1 MRGGLMQDMFDQ
13 MIARKVCTEEQ
24 LNAAIETAQK
34 KGGMWIG
41 YLLQDESIDSHKIAE
56 ALSEGFGYPYLNL
69 SSFEKSQFVSNR
81 MNLPIVV
88 KQEGVPLFEDQSRI
102 VLAVADP
109 TTSMISEFAF
119 STGKTVELVL
129 VARTEL
135 IGALKS
141 TQNGGVSALSE
152 LTEDGGEDFEGF
164 EEVDFSAYEDEE
176 SPISEVDVNDTPV
189 VKFVNKILIDAI
201 RSSSSDIHIEPYEK
215 LYRVRYRQ
223 DGILYEVAKPPLQLS
238 SAIVARLK
246 VMSNLDISERR
257 VPQDGRFKLNLSK
270 HNSVDFRIST
280 CPTLY
285 GEKVVMRIL
294 DSAGALLDTSDLGFE
309 DQQTKIF
316 LREVKAS
323 HGMILV
329 TGPTGSGKTVTLY
342 NALNMLNDPEKNIST
357 IEDPVEINMEGIN
370 QVQVNKKSGM
380 TFAGALRSFLR
391 QDPDII
397 MLGEIRDLETAEIA
411 IKAAQT
417 GHLVL
422 STLHTNSAPETLTR
436 LVNMGVAS
444 FNIASSVNLVMAQR
458 LVRRLCQKCKK
469 EVDIPPQALLE
480 AGFSQQEI
488 DEGVSVFEPQGCKV
502 CAQGKGYK
510 GRIGIYEMMPI
521 TSELGRLIMEGGNAI
536 QIADLAIEQGM
547 NTLRRS
553 GLNKVKLGLTSLEE
567 INRVVTL

>member
-1 MRGGLMQDMFDQ
+1 MQDLF
-13 MIARKVCTEEQ
+13 EQ
-24 LNAAIETAQK
+24 LVAHQISTEDQLEQYHQASQK
-34 KGGMWIG
+34 SDDKWLSH
-41 YLLQDESIDSHKIAE
+41 LLKDESVNYKKLAEILSSH
-56 ALSEGFGYPYLNL
+56 FGYPLFDLSCFDPGYIVANL
-69 SSFEKSQFVSNR
+69 LESSIVTKSQG
-81 MNLPIVV
+81 LPLYESE
-88 KQEGVPLFEDQSRI
+88 QHI

-109 TTSMISEFAF
+109 TLQLLEELEF
-119 STGKTVELVL
+119 
-129 VARTEL
+129 
-135 IGALKS
+135 
-141 TQNGGVSALSE
+141 LSE
-152 LTEDGGEDFEGF
+152 KDIEIVIVTQPMLLAAMKHVQTDDIASLSDLTGEDDDDFEGF
-164 EEVDFSAYEDEE
+164 DDVDFSAYQEDQGEA
-176 SPISEVDVNDTPV
+176 SEADVNDTPV

-201 RSSSSDIHIEPYEK
+201 RSASSDIHIEPYEK
-215 LYRVRYRQ
+215 MYRVRYRQ
-223 DGILYEVAKPPLQLS
+223 DGILYEVSQPPLQLS

-257 VPQDGRFKLNLSK
+257 MPQDGRFKLNLSK
-270 HNSVDFRIST
+270 QKSVDFRIST

-294 DSAGALLDTSDLGFE
+294 DSAGALIDTSQLGFE
-309 DQQTKIF
+309 ERQTAIY
-316 LREVKAS
+316 LNEIKAS

-342 NALNMLNDPEKNIST
+342 NGLNMLNDSERNIST

-370 QVQVNKKSGM
+370 QVQVNVKSGM

-391 QDPDII
+391 QDPDVI

-458 LVRRLCQKCKK
+458 LVRKLCQKCKK
-469 EVDIPPQALLE
+469 KADIPDNALLE
-480 AGFSQQEI
+480 AGFTEEEVK
-488 DEGVSVFEPQGCKV
+488 EGIEVFQPNGCKE

-510 GRIGIYEMMPI
+510 GRLGIYEMMPI
-521 TSELGRLIMEGGNAI
+521 TNELGRLIMDGGNAI
-536 QIADLAIEQGM
+536 QILDLAVSQGM

-553 GLNKVKLGLTSLEE
+553 GLNKVKMGLTSLDEV
-567 INRVVTL
+567 NRVVTL

>member
-1 MRGGLMQDMFDQ
+1 MQDLF
-13 MIARKVCTEEQ
+13 EQ
-24 LNAAIETAQK
+24 LIAHQICNQDQLEQYHQAAK
-34 KGGMWIG
+34 KSDSKWLSH
-41 YLLQDESIDSHKIAE
+41 LLKDDSINYDKLAE
-56 ALSEGFGYPYLNL
+56 ILSTHFGYPLYNL
-69 SSFEKSQFVSNR
+69 STFDPSY
-81 MNLPIVV
+81 IVQSLLESSV
-88 KQEGVPLFEDQSRI
+88 VTSHQGLPLFESSQHI

-109 TTSMISEFAF
+109 TLHSLEEMEFLSEKDIEIVIVA
-119 STGKTVELVL
+119 KPLL
-129 VARTEL
+129 VAAMSHVQQDDIT
-135 IGALKS
+135 S
-141 TQNGGVSALSE
+141 LSD
-152 LTEDGGEDFEGF
+152 LTGEDEEDFEGF
-164 EEVDFSAYEDEE
+164 DEVDFSSYQEDQGAM
-176 SPISEVDVNDTPV
+176 SEVDVNDTPV

-223 DGILYEVAKPPLQLS
+223 DGILYEVSQPPLQLS

-257 VPQDGRFKLNLSK
+257 IPQDGRFKLNLSK
-270 HNSVDFRIST
+270 QKSVDFRIST

-294 DSAGALLDTSDLGFE
+294 DSAGALIDTSQLGFE
-309 DQQTKIF
+309 DKQTEIYLNEIKS
-316 LREVKAS
+316 S

-342 NALNMLNDPEKNIST
+342 NGLNLLNDSEKNIST

-370 QVQVNKKSGM
+370 QVQVNVKSGM

-391 QDPDII
+391 QDPDVI

-458 LVRRLCQKCKK
+458 LVRKLCQKCKK
-469 EVDIPPQALLE
+469 KVDIPESALLE
-480 AGFSQQEI
+480 AGFTEEELK
-488 DEGVSVFEPQGCKV
+488 EGIEVFQPSGCKE

-510 GRIGIYEMMPI
+510 GRLGIYEMMPI
-521 TSELGRLIMEGGNAI
+521 TNEMGRLIMDGGNAI
-536 QIADLAIEQGM
+536 QILDLAVSQGM

-553 GLNKVKLGLTSLEE
+553 GLNKVKQGLTSLDEV
-567 INRVVTL
+567 NRVVTL

>member
-1 MRGGLMQDMFDQ
+1 MQNLF
-13 MIARKVCTEEQ
+13 EQ
-24 LNAAIETAQK
+24 LIAQQVCDQEQIEQYEASAK
-34 KGGMWIG
+34 KTNTKWLSH
-41 YLLQDESIDSHKIAE
+41 LLKDDRVDYNQLAVI
-56 ALSEGFGYPYLNL
+56 LSQQFGYPIFDLAAFDVDYVVANL
-69 SSFEKSQFVSNR
+69 LESV
-81 MNLPIVV
+81 IVT
-88 KQEGVPLFEDQSRI
+88 QRLGVPLFESEQHI
-102 VLAVADP
+102 VIAVSDP
-109 TTSMISEFAF
+109 TLHELEELEFLAEKDIEVVIV
-119 STGKTVELVL
+119 TQP
-129 VARTEL
+129 
-135 IGALKS
+135 ALQS
-141 TQNGGVSALSE
+141 ILSQVQTDDMAALSDLTSDDDEE
-152 LTEDGGEDFEGF
+152 LDGFDD
-164 EEVDFSAYEDEE
+164 VDFSAYEEDQGTL
-176 SPISEVDVNDTPV
+176 SEADVNDTPV

-215 LYRVRYRQ
+215 TYRVRYRQ

-257 VPQDGRFKLNLSK
+257 IPQDGRFKLNLSK
-270 HNSVDFRIST
+270 QRSIDFRIST

-294 DSAGALLDTSDLGFE
+294 DSAGALLETSQLGFE
-309 DQQTKIF
+309 ERQTEIF
-316 LREVKAS
+316 LDEVKAS

-342 NALNMLNDPEKNIST
+342 NALNMLNDAEKNIST
-357 IEDPVEINMEGIN
+357 IEDPVEINVEGIN
-370 QVQVNKKSGM
+370 QVQVNVKSGM

-458 LVRRLCQKCKK
+458 LVRKLCQNCKQK
-469 EVDIPPQALLE
+469 VDMPDSALLE
-480 AGFSQQEI
+480 AGFTEEEVK
-488 DEGVSVFEPQGCKV
+488 EGIEVYQPHGCKE

-521 TSELGRLIMEGGNAI
+521 NGEMGRLIMDGGNAI
-536 QIADLAIEQGM
+536 QTLDLAVNQGM

-553 GLNKVKLGLTSLEE
+553 GLNKVKLGVTSLEE
-567 INRVVTL
+567 VNRVVTL